1 MLVSIR
7 HQNFTYIG
15 TTNCIRTRLKL
26 HNCGIGAIE
35 TAPAYLKP
43 FALYAYVC
51 GFAGT
56 RRDVRYY
63 IEQKWKEQRNNFI
76 NNGIQ
81 DPRRWAKSVT
91 NVISHVI
98 SNENQFGVLES
109 DLTLVCLFNES

>member
-1 MLVSIR
+1 MIRKTQWSDYIEEAIDLITINKSISDNIEEERSERIVTPTLYPFTISNYALPTNNSGYVYMLVSIR
-7 HQNFTYIG
+7 YQNFTYIG

-56 RRDVRYY
+56 
-63 IEQKWKEQRNNFI
+63 
-76 NNGIQ
+76 
-81 DPRRWAKSVT
+81 
-91 NVISHVI
+91 
-98 SNENQFGVLES
+98 
-109 DLTLVCLFNES
+109 